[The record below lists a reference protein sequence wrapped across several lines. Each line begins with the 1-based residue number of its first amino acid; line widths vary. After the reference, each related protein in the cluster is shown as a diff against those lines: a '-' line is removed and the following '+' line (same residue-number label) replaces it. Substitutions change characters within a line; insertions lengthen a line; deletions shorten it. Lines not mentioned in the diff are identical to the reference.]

1 MNFANIVIF
10 SYNRACQLDA
20 LLRSLQKNIPKLQTC
35 STSVIWKAD
44 NKEFEDAYI
53 KVGKKFPDIKMV
65 AEKPGEFKQQ
75 TLECIDAN
83 ISMTMFL
90 VDDIIFK
97 APVLFGKDNHFGE
110 LLSESN
116 NRYLCVSLRLDRNIR
131 QCYATNSPQKVPIS
145 VPVWDW
151 KRSEGDWGYP
161 MSLDGNVYATNYIRK
176 IVRSLEFQ
184 NPNQLEAK
192 LDGFARTNAM
202 FVPETMVCYEDGSRL
217 LNVPANRVQNT
228 FQNRFE
234 DSHDP
239 KTLNDLYM
247 SGKVIDIS
255 DMSEVKNTS
264 CHWPLEYVFVEEV
277 NANR

>member
-1 MNFANIVIF
+1 MNFANIVIY
-10 SYNRACQLDA
+10 SYNRAMQLDA
-20 LLRSLQKNIPKLQTC
+20 LLRSLENNVKPLQHC
-35 STSVIWKAD
+35 NVSVVWKAD
-44 NKEFEDAYI
+44 EGGFVEGYE
-53 KVGKKFPDIKMV
+53 KVKTRFPSIKMV
-65 AEKPGEFKQQ
+65 QEKPGEFKQQ
-75 TLECIDAN
+75 TLECIDEN
-83 ISMTMFL
+83 KTYTLFL

-97 APVLFGKDNHFGE
+97 KPVHFGSNKLFGE
-110 LLSESN
+110 LDN
-116 NRYLCVSLRLDRNIR
+116 RRYLCVSLRLDRNIR

-161 MSLDGNVYATNYIRK
+161 MSLDGNVYITNYIRK
-176 IVRSLEFQ
+176 IVRSLEFG

-192 LDGFARTNAM
+192 LDGFARANAT
-202 FVPETMVCYEDGSRL
+202 FVPDTMLCYEDGSRL
-217 LNVPANRVQNT
+217 LNVPANRVQST

-255 DMSEVKNTS
+255 SVSEIKNTS
-264 CHWPLEYVFVEEV
+264 CHWPLEYEFIDKEDNEI
-277 NANR
+277 

>member
-20 LLRSLQKNIPKLQTC
+20 LLRSLQNNIPQLRSC
-35 STSVIWKAD
+35 NTSVIWKAD
-44 NKEFEDAYI
+44 NKEFEDAYT
-53 KVGKKFPDIKMV
+53 KVSKKFPDIKMI

-75 TLECIDAN
+75 TLDGIDEN
-83 ISMTMFL
+83 KTYTLFL

-97 APVLFGKDNHFGE
+97 APVNFGSNKLFGNLDNR
-110 LLSESN
+110 N
-116 NRYLCVSLRLDRNIR
+116 YLCVSLRLDRNIKH
-131 QCYATNSPQKVPIS
+131 CYATNTPQKVPMT

-161 MSLDGNVYATNYIRK
+161 MSLDGNVYATSYIRK

-192 LDGFARTNAM
+192 LDGFARANAM
-202 FVPETMVCYEDGSRL
+202 FVAGTMLCYEDGSRL

-228 FQNRFE
+228 FQNRSE
-234 DSHDP
+234 NSHDP

-255 DMSEVKNTS
+255 GMSEVKNTS

-277 NANR
+277 NANS